1 MIELFV
7 AEIAGRAVLALNAES
22 AEAAQAILA
31 EPGVRADLKAFRSG
45 EAALWNGRDAVY
57 LREPFPEERA
67 LWEASFLDAIGRSGA
82 ARAILSAPKRSSVP
96 LVILLGKKPGA
107 SALTVMPC
115 SPHSPASVRVKFTTA
130 PLLVP

>member
-31 EPGVRADLKAFRSG
+31 EPGVRSDLKAFRSG
-45 EAALWNGRDAVY
+45 EAALWNGRDKVY

-67 LWEASFLDAIGRSGA
+67 LWEASFLDAIRRSGA
-82 ARAILSAPKRSSVP
+82 ARDEAAKETWI
-96 LVILLGKKPGA
+96 
-107 SALTVMPC
+107 C
-115 SPHSPASVRVKFTTA
+115 
-130 PLLVP
+130 LLVAVSEPVDGR